1 MPTAKQNEFQA
12 LATNLS
18 GRVTTPQDSGWDE
31 ARLSFNLS
39 ADQQP
44 AAVIHTAD
52 ARDVSATVRF
62 ASEHGLRLA
71 PQVTGHGAVAL
82 ELDGTLLLKTTEMK
96 GVEIDAGARR
106 ARVGSGVT
114 WAEVLEPAAAEGLA
128 ALHGSSGTVGV
139 VGYTLGGGLG
149 WYGRK
154 HGLQAN
160 SVTAIEL
167 VNAEGEE
174 LRADHETEPELFWAL
189 RGGGGNF
196 GVVTALEF
204 ELIPVTEVY
213 AACFFFRGSARPR
226 CCTPGTSCCPRC
238 PRS

>member
-96 GVEIDAGARR
+96 GVEIDAGARQ

-128 ALHGSSGTVGV
+128 ALHGSSARSASSATPSAAASAGTG
-139 VGYTLGGGLG
+139 
-149 WYGRK
+149 
-154 HGLQAN
+154 A
-160 SVTAIEL
+160 STAC
-167 VNAEGEE
+167 
-174 LRADHETEPELFWAL
+174 RP
-189 RGGGGNF
+189 
-196 GVVTALEF
+196 TA
-204 ELIPVTEVY
+204 
-213 AACFFFRGSARPR
+213 S
-226 CCTPGTSCCPRC
+226 
-238 PRS
+238 PRSNWSTPRESCAPTTRPSPSCSGRSAAAAATSASSPRSSSS